1 MTNEE
6 IRRAK
11 ASKDLRRRRLRL
23 RLSLES
29 RLRMI
34 DGDDWTPCEA
44 AF

>member
-11 ASKDLRRRRLRL
+11 ASKDLRRRRRLKL
-23 RLSLES
+23 RLSLE
-29 RLRMI
+29 RMI